1 MATLDDIME
10 ELTEQIEN
18 GLGKVKELTWE
29 GDYYIVTVSNGTYT
43 FKRKEDDTIDD
54 IPRWGGD

>member
-1 MATLDDIME
+1 MATLDDIIND
-10 ELTEQIEN
+10 LTEQIE
-18 GLGKVKELTWE
+18 GMLGKVKELKWE